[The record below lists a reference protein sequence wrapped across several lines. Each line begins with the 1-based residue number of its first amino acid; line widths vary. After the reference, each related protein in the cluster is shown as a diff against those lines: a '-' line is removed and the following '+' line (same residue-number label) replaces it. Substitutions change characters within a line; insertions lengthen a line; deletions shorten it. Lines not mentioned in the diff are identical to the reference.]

1 MGVSHF
7 RRLCRLTGMT
17 TQHPRLEPL
26 TPDKA
31 PLMARLMY
39 RYAKRRFG
47 EVPVPFAVGAHHMP
61 LLVANAVHETLLER
75 GSKKLPAAIR
85 ELAVYWTA
93 RTVGCSWCVDFGA
106 MLIRLDGL
114 DTERL
119 KQIDD
124 YATSPLFSDDE
135 RAAIAYADAVTTDPH
150 TVTDAQ
156 VADLRRRFGDAGV
169 MELTYQIGIENMRA
183 RMNTALGITEQGFSS
198 GDACRVPWLTEPVAQ
213 QAEKP

>member
-1 MGVSHF
+1 
-7 RRLCRLTGMT
+7 MT
-17 TQHPRLEPL
+17 TQTPRFEPL
-26 TPDKA
+26 SPEKA

-75 GSKKLPAAIR
+75 GSKKLPAGVR

-135 RAAIAYADAVTTDPH
+135 RAAIAYADAMTTDPH
-150 TVTDAQ
+150 LVTDAQ
-156 VADLRRRFGDAGV
+156 VVDLRQRFGDAGV

-198 GDACRVPWLTEPVAQ
+198 GDACQVPWAQ
-213 QAEKP
+213 RQSETPAANQ

>member
-1 MGVSHF
+1 
-7 RRLCRLTGMT
+7 MT
-17 TQHPRLEPL
+17 TQTPRIEPL
-26 TPDKA
+26 PPKKA
-31 PLMARLMY
+31 SLMARLMY

-75 GSKKLPAAIR
+75 GSKKLPANVR

-93 RTVGCSWCVDFGA
+93 RAVGCSWCVDFGA

-114 DTERL
+114 DVERL
-119 KQIDD
+119 KQIDE
-124 YATSPLFSDDE
+124 YATSPEYTDDE
-135 RAAIAYADAVTTDPH
+135 RAAIAYADAMTKDPH
-150 TVTDAQ
+150 LVTDEQ
-156 VADLRRRFGDAGV
+156 VADLRRRFGDAGT

-198 GDACRVPWLTEPVAQ
+198 GDACQIPWATERDAAARP
-213 QAEKP
+213 